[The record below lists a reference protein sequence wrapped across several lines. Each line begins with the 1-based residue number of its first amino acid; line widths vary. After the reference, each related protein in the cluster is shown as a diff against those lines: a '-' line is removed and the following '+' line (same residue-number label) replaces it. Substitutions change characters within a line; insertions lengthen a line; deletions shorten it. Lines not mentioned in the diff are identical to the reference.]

1 MKDIL
6 CVISIA
12 SHGIYMEIFQK
23 KGNIIKII
31 DKAVHITQIGKEV
44 LLNHKLTFNKI
55 KEINEV
61 IKSMKT
67 AAEGYQVEKIIVFG
81 TTAIREAKNSDY
93 LQDQIKITSGLD
105 LIILDKLEENYLAYE
120 KISVALEKGIKD
132 YNEKN
137 NLIIYIGSGNVSFF
151 VINNGI
157 NIYNTNIEIG
167 SLVLSDI
174 SNKLNLS
181 DKKRNIVIDE
191 YIKSYLNGL
200 FKNISDI
207 NIERIIISGKFFDIY
222 LEHLLN
228 KKTIDILETISSKTL
243 KDYYEKI
250 RGKSIEEVSKIYKI
264 KKSEAELIVQKINI
278 VKNIIDKFQNDEIIF
293 ANFKLSNAIGEN
305 YFFKNEKIQK
315 KIEKDSIETAK
326 NIAKRYYYVQEHVE
340 KLEEFMEKIFNK
352 VHKTHGLTKRDRYY
366 LTLANIFRE
375 TGKYITLEKYIN
387 FSRDIIVA
395 SSIYGLSTKEHV
407 FVASILKYFEK
418 NVLELDY
425 NKAIRKE
432 EKLLVSKLSAI
443 LRIAESLDSSN
454 EQKINSL
461 EIVTDEDNIYFN
473 VKIKRMIFL
482 EKLEFEEQKEVF
494 ENIFGLKAHLVIN
507 K

>member
-1 MKDIL
+1 MKNML

-12 SHGIYMEIFQK
+12 SHGIYMKVFQK
-23 KGNIIKII
+23 KGNVVKVI

-44 LLNHKLTFNKI
+44 FLNHKLTFNKI

-61 IKSMKT
+61 IKNMKT
-67 AAEGYQVEKIIVFG
+67 IADGYLTEKIIVFG

-93 LQDQIKITSGLD
+93 LQDQIKISTGLD

-120 KISVALEKGIKD
+120 KISVALEKGFED

-137 NLIIYIGSGNVSFF
+137 NLLIYIGSGNVSFS
-151 VINNGI
+151 IISQGI
-157 NIYNTNIEIG
+157 NIYNTSIEIG
-167 SLVLSDI
+167 SLVLSDV

-181 DKKRNIVIDE
+181 DKKRSIVIDE
-191 YIKSYLNGL
+191 YIKRYLSGI
-200 FKNISDI
+200 FKNIADI

-222 LEHLLN
+222 LEQLLN
-228 KKTIDILETISSKTL
+228 RKNIDYLETISSKTL
-243 KDYYEKI
+243 MEYYDKI
-250 RGKSIEEVSKIYKI
+250 KMKSIEEIAKNYKI
-264 KKSEAELIVQKINI
+264 KKNEAELTIQKINI
-278 VKNIIDKFQNDEIIF
+278 VKNIIDKFGNDELVF
-293 ANFKLSNAIGEN
+293 ANFKLSNAIAEN

-326 NIAKRYYYVQEHVE
+326 NIAKRYYYVEEHVG
-340 KLEEFMEKIFNK
+340 KMEEFIEKIFNK

-387 FSRDIIVA
+387 FSRDIISA
-395 SSIYGLSTKEHV
+395 SSIYGLSTREHI
-407 FVASILKYFEK
+407 FVANILKYFEK
-418 NVLELDY
+418 DILDLDY
-425 NKAIRKE
+425 NKNIRKD
-432 EKLLVSKLSAI
+432 EKLLISKLSAI
-443 LRIAESLDSSN
+443 LRIAESLDSSC
-454 EQKINSL
+454 EQKISSL
-461 EIVTDEDNIYFN
+461 DIVTDEDNVYFN
-473 VKIKRMIFL
+473 VKIRKLIFL
-482 EKLEFEEQKEVF
+482 EKLEFEEQKETF